1 MFWKNMKNEPPQV
14 LNWTLWL
21 AVIVFGSLGSVRGL
35 DEGLISGITSQASF
49 ESQFK
54 LKDPLKSKSQ
64 QDDELSNITAMV
76 QIGSVGGAMIAMLIQ
91 DKIGRIRSL
100 QEMLILWTVG
110 VIIEVT
116 SYSQGQMLAG
126 RLIAGLGIGQSVVI
140 GPTYLAEVSPKNVR
154 GLCTCIFSGSVYLG
168 VMLEYFANY
177 STSMHMPATS
187 RNQWVVPVSIQFI
200 FAGLLFIGSFFVH
213 ESPRWLMKI
222 GKDEEAIETLSKIRN
237 LPADDLYVQGEIMD
251 VREQI
256 EREKQAL
263 SGTNIFS
270 LMKELVST
278 KANRYRLFLG
288 IMVQLL
294 GQWSGANAVTVYS
307 PKFFSMLGIPSKID
321 QMMYTAILGVIKLV
335 SALSCALFL
344 IDTIGRRRSLY
355 TGICLQFV
363 SMLYLGIYL
372 AIVPAKTGVERT
384 PSQRHA
390 GAAAIAAIYLS
401 GCGWALGWNSI
412 QYLINAEI
420 YTVRH
425 RSLASGII
433 MTFHFANQYGNSK
446 ALPYMRAGI
455 TDHGTMFFFAG
466 VLLLG
471 FAWSWFFLPEVSGR
485 SLESIDEMFSLPWY
499 VIGRRGHK
507 MIPETSAT
515 VHLRQEE
522 DSESKKGGVVMVESC

>member
-1 MFWKNMKNEPPQV
+1 
-14 LNWTLWL
+14 
-21 AVIVFGSLGSVRGL
+21 
-35 DEGLISGITSQASF
+35 
-49 ESQFK
+49 
-54 LKDPLKSKSQ
+54 
-64 QDDELSNITAMV
+64 
-76 QIGSVGGAMIAMLIQ
+76 
-91 DKIGRIRSL
+91 
-100 QEMLILWTVG
+100 
-110 VIIEVT
+110 
-116 SYSQGQMLAG
+116 
-126 RLIAGLGIGQSVVI
+126 
-140 GPTYLAEVSPKNVR
+140 
-154 GLCTCIFSGSVYLG
+154 
-168 VMLEYFANY
+168 
-177 STSMHMPATS
+177 
-187 RNQWVVPVSIQFI
+187 
-200 FAGLLFIGSFFVH
+200 
-213 ESPRWLMKI
+213 
-222 GKDEEAIETLSKIRN
+222 
-237 LPADDLYVQGEIMD
+237 
-251 VREQI
+251 
-256 EREKQAL
+256 
-263 SGTNIFS
+263 
-270 LMKELVST
+270 
-278 KANRYRLFLG
+278 
-288 IMVQLL
+288 
-294 GQWSGANAVTVYS
+294 
-307 PKFFSMLGIPSKID
+307 
-321 QMMYTAILGVIKLV
+321 
-335 SALSCALFL
+335 LFL